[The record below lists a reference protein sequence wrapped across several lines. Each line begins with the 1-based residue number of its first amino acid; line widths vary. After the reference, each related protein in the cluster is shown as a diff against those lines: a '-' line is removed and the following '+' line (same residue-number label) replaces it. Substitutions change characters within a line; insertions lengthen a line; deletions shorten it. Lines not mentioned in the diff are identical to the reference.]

1 MQIKPAWKAARNFP
15 IQPLLSS
22 QQCRL
27 PLVIAF
33 PGDYLILACQ
43 FSLILCDCLR
53 TCSSF
58 YWLHSWNEFINRA
71 SFSLSIWSKNIWKL
85 IFFCQNEETDAHSK
99 FYLWKGLRR
108 GLGFRNASELLCLW
122 ASLVLCRSA
131 PEGCMGVL
139 LDVGIA
145 GAPKHLCDCTCSVCQ
160 GAVSAKGQ
168 FCYENLQ
175 PF

>member
-85 IFFCQNEETDAHSK
+85 IFFVKMKRLMLIVSSTCEGV
-99 FYLWKGLRR
+99 W
-108 GLGFRNASELLCLW
+108 GLGMPQSCCACEPAWFCVGQLLRGAWVSFLMWELQEPQNIY
-122 ASLVLCRSA
+122 V
-131 PEGCMGVL
+131 
-139 LDVGIA
+139 IA
-145 GAPKHLCDCTCSVCQ
+145 L
-160 GAVSAKGQ
+160 AVSAKGQ